1 MQNTDG
7 MEELEINLLILLTN
21 KQTCFLHSTSWI
33 FWYTRTG
40 RYKSGNELKLTYSI
54 FPLKVS
60 FHSFMASNGIIF
72 RPPAAKDLG
81 SDPSKFVL
89 SDMKFPWRIP
99 RSGVCQQSFTIKQTI
114 SHSINHQLNN
124 QDDWGVHQQIP
135 TIKISE
141 YLYSRFI
148 ISTFYIA
155 LPQTYSN

>member
-1 MQNTDG
+1 M
-7 MEELEINLLILLTN
+7 LTN
-21 KQTCFLHSTSWI
+21 KQTCFLHLTSWI
-33 FWYTRTG
+33 FWYTRIG

-60 FHSFMASNGIIF
+60 FHSFIASSGIIF
-72 RPPAAKDLG
+72 RPPAAKDFG

-99 RSGVCQQSFTIKQTI
+99 RSGVCQQSSTIKQTI

-124 QDDWGVHQQIP
+124 QDYWGFIYRFLPSMNQ
-135 TIKISE
+135 SE

-148 ISTFYIA
+148 ISTFYIV
-155 LPQTYSN
+155 LPQTYSS